1 MFAAAT
7 YCSQVPLLV
16 TMVSFSHAFALLAKP
31 VQVKHFSELLQEAR
45 TNMEAMPPKMKN
57 FFIKGILVYQK

>member
-1 MFAAAT
+1 
-7 YCSQVPLLV
+7 
-16 TMVSFSHAFALLAKP
+16 MVSFSHAFALLAKP

-57 FFIKGILVYQK
+57 FFIKRDFSLSKVGKAIKRMCLVN